1 MRRIFTACLAVLM
14 LIYSFACLAEE
25 SDNHIV
31 LERDIHDLHL
41 TVDAYVND
49 TVPQEAKCY
58 TVTPLLYDADSL
70 ISFFWPSDDFKAIK
84 SSVSVLSDGI
94 KKDGKSLYTEIF
106 ENKNGVLFL
115 NFYEGTF
122 YFATNFFKE
131 WGYDN
136 SDWNLTAPVEYEFN
150 YSDYVEY
157 LLNTLNRDFKVT
169 QIYVYGIEETKEN
182 GEMLRYNTV
191 DYAVTIDGIKCENHS
206 RHIDLSRDE
215 IYLPEQHITI
225 SFNEIGLLSVNGCLY
240 EITNASS
247 AERLMS
253 CEEALEFWCKDLE
266 YLFASGDIE
275 INTIALSYIMTP
287 IRGSTLSFTYVP
299 VWKFQTRIMRKEAWL
314 PHNIQDG
321 DEYAVNAITGEVMD

>member
-14 LIYSFACLAEE
+14 LLYSFSCLAEE
-25 SDNHIV
+25 
-31 LERDIHDLHL
+31 RDISDLHL

-58 TVTPLLYDADSL
+58 TVTPLLYDAVSL
-70 ISFFWPSDDFKAIK
+70 ISFFWPNDDFKAIK

-94 KKDGKSLYTEIF
+94 KKDGKSLYTEIY
-106 ENKNGVLFL
+106 ENKNGVLLL

-122 YFATNFFKE
+122 YYATNFFKE
-131 WGYDN
+131 WGYTH

-150 YSDYVEY
+150 NSDYVEH
-157 LLNTLNRDFKVT
+157 LLNTLNRDFEVT

-191 DYAVTIDGIKCENHS
+191 DYAVTIDGIKCDNHS

-215 IYLPEQHITI
+215 IYLPEQHITV
-225 SFNEIGLLSVNGCLY
+225 SFNERGLLSVKGCLY
-240 EITNASS
+240 EITDASA

-266 YLFASGDIE
+266 YLFASGDIV
-275 INTIALSYIMTP
+275 INSIALSYMMTP
-287 IRGSTLSFTYVP
+287 IRGSALSFTYVP
-299 VWKFQTRIMRKEAWL
+299 AWKFQARIMRKEAWL
-314 PHNIQDG
+314 PYNIQDG
-321 DEYAVNAITGEVMD
+321 DEYAVNAITGKVID